1 MNSLP
6 KTFHALPRQVEDRFD
21 RLIESARSANL
32 VDRLWECDHRLWR
45 EDPTEISNRLG
56 WLRTPSHML
65 HEIDRLTS
73 RTVIASEMHPTDCV
87 LLGMGGSSLCVEV
100 LSSIHGSAPGKPRFH
115 VLDSTCPAWVER
127 VTREVDL
134 DRTLFLVASKS
145 GGTIEVMS
153 AFKHFWELIAART
166 DRPGERFIA
175 ITDPDTSLGQLARD
189 KNFLLLHE
197 NDPNI
202 GGRFSVLSYFGIV
215 PAILMGI
222 EAKAFLRAGFEFAHA
237 TKEENL
243 EKNPGVQLGAFLAAC
258 ALEGQD
264 KLTLLSSPRLG
275 RLGLWIEQL
284 IAESTGKD
292 GKGILP
298 IADEPILPETYG
310 ADRCFVATREAGDES
325 LDPVLTRLKGSGLP
339 VFEIEFEREN
349 QLAMEFFRWEF
360 ATAVAGHFL
369 DLQPYD
375 QPNVQLAKTR
385 TGEVIESFKSNGS
398 LPRIEPTHGFP
409 EILRESGAGSFF
421 SIHAYTDETPEIESA
436 LYDLRSRVMKAKG
449 IATTSG
455 YGPRFLHS
463 TGQYHKGGPNT
474 GLFLQIVQGDMP
486 FLPIP
491 GEDYDFASLCRAQAL
506 GDLQALIDQGRKVAR
521 VQVEGDLGKGIRD
534 LAAKV

>member
-1 MNSLP
+1 MNSMS
-6 KTFHALPRQVEDRFD
+6 KTTLEIAPPLKHRFD
-21 RLIESARSANL
+21 RLIESALSTNL

-56 WLRTPSHML
+56 WLRAPSHML
-65 HEIDRLTS
+65 HEIDRLSAKTAAA
-73 RTVIASEMHPTDCV
+73 VEMNPTDCV

-100 LSSIHGSAPGKPRFH
+100 LSSIHGSTPGKPRFH

-175 ITDPDTSLGQLARD
+175 LTDPDTSLGQLARD
-189 KNFLLLHE
+189 KNFLLLYE

-222 EAKAFLRAGFEFAHA
+222 DAKSFLRAGFEFAHA

-243 EKNPGVQLGAFLAAC
+243 AENPGVQLGAFLAAC

-284 IAESTGKD
+284 IAESTGKE

-310 ADRCFVATREAGDES
+310 ADRCFVATREAGDDS
-325 LDPVLTRLKGSGLP
+325 LDSVLAGLKASGRP
-339 VFEIEFEREN
+339 VFVIDFEREH

-360 ATAVAGHFL
+360 ATAAAGHFL
-369 DLQPYD
+369 DLQPFD

-385 TGEVIESFKSNGS
+385 TGEVIQSFKSNGT
-398 LPRIEPTHGFP
+398 LPDIEPTHRFP
-409 EILRESGAGSFF
+409 EILEEAAPGSFF
-421 SIHAYTDETPEIESA
+421 SIHAYTDETPEIEAA
-436 LYDLRSRVMKAKG
+436 LQDLRSRVMMAKG

-474 GLFLQIVQGDMP
+474 GLFLQIVQGDMT

-491 GEDYDFASLCRAQAL
+491 GEDYDFASLCRAQSL

-521 VQVEGDLGKGIRD
+521 VQIEGDLPQAIRN
-534 LAAKV
+534 LAARV